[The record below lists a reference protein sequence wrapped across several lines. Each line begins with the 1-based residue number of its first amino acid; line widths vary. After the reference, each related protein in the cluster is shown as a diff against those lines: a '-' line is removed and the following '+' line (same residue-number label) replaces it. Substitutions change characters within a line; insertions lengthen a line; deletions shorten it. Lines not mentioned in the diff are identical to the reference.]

1 MLRTLLLGSRRQ
13 QAVQAKIH
21 CSFGVVV
28 GPSAGQDQAQPG
40 ARNLLSAE
48 SFRRLRQF
56 RIVHFC
62 QRVGAEIEGTLER
75 GDEFVFRVRVVH
87 LDFGSGDGGGL
98 TAQQMIR
105 FDHVGVELF
114 LLPLA
119 AAFALI
125 LDLFWRCDVLGLAV
139 TK

>member
-56 RIVHFC
+56 RIVHFR
-62 QRVGAEIEGTLER
+62 QRVGAEIEELLER
-75 GDEFVFRVRVVH
+75 GNELVFRVRVVH
-87 LDFGSGDGGGL
+87 LNFGSGDGDGL

>member
-1 MLRTLLLGSRRQ
+1 VPARTRLN
-13 QAVQAKIH
+13 QARVTCFPPNPSVVSA
-21 CSFGVVV
+21 SFESSIFA
-28 GPSAGQDQAQPG
+28 SASEQKSK
-40 ARNLLSAE
+40 NSLSAAT
-48 SFRRLRQF
+48 SLF
-56 RIVHFC
+56 
-62 QRVGAEIEGTLER
+62 
-75 GDEFVFRVRVVH
+75 FRVRVVH
-87 LDFGSGDGGGL
+87 LNFGSWDGDGL

>member
-1 MLRTLLLGSRRQ
+1 
-13 QAVQAKIH
+13 
-21 CSFGVVV
+21 
-28 GPSAGQDQAQPG
+28 
-40 ARNLLSAE
+40 LLSAE

-56 RIVHFC
+56 RIVHFR
-62 QRVGAEIEGTLER
+62 QRVGAEIEELLER
-75 GDEFVFRVRVVH
+75 GNELVFRVRVVH
-87 LDFGSGDGGGL
+87 LNFGSGDGDGL